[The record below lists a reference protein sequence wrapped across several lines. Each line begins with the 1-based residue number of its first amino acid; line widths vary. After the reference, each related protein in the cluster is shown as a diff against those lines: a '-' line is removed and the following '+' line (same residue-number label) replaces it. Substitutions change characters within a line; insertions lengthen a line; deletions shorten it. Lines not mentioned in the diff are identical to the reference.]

1 MILVIP
7 TLKNL
12 FWKSLAETRKWLIIV
27 FVFTLDFIRYGI
39 PDMQRFISRSLLQS
53 RSISRPL
60 GSLSFLIST
69 FWWLRSPLVFGMS
82 SRTSTTNVFS
92 VSRSSNIY
100 KFWNGKFVNN
110 FSKIEVMDCIIH
122 FERIFQLFWFFLQLC
137 YMPVVLSILPV
148 LWFVWCWHWPQ
159 SFVFWVQSLSLVCSS
174 SI

>member
-1 MILVIP
+1 M
-7 TLKNL
+7 
-12 FWKSLAETRKWLIIV
+12 

-122 FERIFQLFWFFLQLC
+122 FERIFQLFWFFFAVVLYACSAVYFAGVMVRLMLTLTPVVCVLSAIAFSRLLQL
-137 YMPVVLSILPV
+137 YLKVRHSNHPP
-148 LWFVWCWHWPQ
+148 
-159 SFVFWVQSLSLVCSS
+159 
-174 SI
+174 